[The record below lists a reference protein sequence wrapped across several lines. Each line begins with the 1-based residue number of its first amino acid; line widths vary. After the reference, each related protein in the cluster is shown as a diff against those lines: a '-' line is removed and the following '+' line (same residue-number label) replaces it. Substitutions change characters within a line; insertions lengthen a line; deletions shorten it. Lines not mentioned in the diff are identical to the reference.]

1 MKTVNA
7 VKGKWLIKKEEFK
20 LYFEEWVLE
29 INTEMKNTH
38 KIIQVYNVSGNSR
51 YFSMAHIL
59 IFVRMEL

>member
-1 MKTVNA
+1 MA
-7 VKGKWLIKKEEFK
+7 YKEKEKFK
-20 LYFEEWVLE
+20 LYFEEWVLD